1 MALAAL
7 AGTVGLAGA
16 EVEPGMA
23 MGIDYPNGDISRVAL
38 SNPDPGLCR
47 RACDENGACRGWAF
61 VKPGVLGVNAVC
73 ALKGSIGSAQADQ
86 NVISGLQGGS
96 TYSMTGG
103 ARVENFMGIG
113 ADLPGG
119 DLGIGGTL
127 ERSDPAL
134 CAQRCEANGQC
145 QAWTFM
151 RAGGPS
157 QPAVCWL
164 KGSIPAAVGNAN
176 TISARRQTPVA
187 PPITGGS
194 AVTGGSSV
202 SGAIPPVGTG
212 FGVWAYVIGVNAGKF
227 GDPCQIQYV
236 AFAIPGNR
244 FDSDPNYR
252 RVRARFT
259 MKDASDDVTFFSVF
273 MQDQPD
279 GVVKL
284 RPCSAATT
292 LLQPRPGGPG
302 VLPDPM
308 FAVWAY
314 VIGVNAGKFGDPC
327 QIQYVAFAIPGNR
340 FDSDPN
346 YRRVRARFTMK
357 DASDDVT
364 FFSVFMQD
372 QPDGVVKLRPC
383 SAATTLLQPRPGG
396 PGVLP
401 GPVFAVWAY
410 TIGTAT
416 FADPCAIQYVR
427 SQIAG
432 NRFDGNSRYIR
443 VAAEISGSEASRL
456 VTRFSAFMEDQPDG
470 VAKLISCADFKKL
483 ASDFNSNQPRPPVGK
498 PPQEVAA
505 WMTGTFDSG
514 FGVTQLTPGGGTYSI
529 SNGALAVTG
538 IKGATME
545 GTWTQSSSGGQC
557 ADKTHRGRFRI
568 TFTADGFSGLW
579 SYCDKEPNMGWIGT
593 RRRGQ

>member
-194 AVTGGSSV
+194 AVTGGGSV

-212 FGVWAYVIGVNAGKF
+212 FG
-227 GDPCQIQYV
+227 
-236 AFAIPGNR
+236 
-244 FDSDPNYR
+244 
-252 RVRARFT
+252 
-259 MKDASDDVTFFSVF
+259 
-273 MQDQPD
+273 
-279 GVVKL
+279 
-284 RPCSAATT
+284 
-292 LLQPRPGGPG
+292 
-302 VLPDPM
+302 
-308 FAVWAY
+308 VWAY

-514 FGVTQLTPGGGTYSI
+514 FGVTQLTPGGGSYSI